1 MQKIAVLLMGAC
13 MAVITPAWSQQ
24 KFKLSAFAGTGLS
37 KFSGSG
43 ATDNSVYYRN
53 GLPFPNDID
62 TMRNPYGRKAYGNFV
77 AGLQADLSLSPKW
90 VLIVAVQYEHTGAK
104 LTGDSV
110 LSPSGNSKVSG
121 SYTRKYDNISFNP
134 QIGRVVFQKAVKVI
148 LHGGFDYTSKLS
160 VGDDFDY
167 TDPGGQRYI
176 IGKSGGEPEVNDFRI
191 SMGATVSGKK
201 WGIGFNYKHGL
212 TNYMKYGN
220 DKVFSRLLHLRI
232 IYTFL
237 NK

>member
-1 MQKIAVLLMGAC
+1 MQKITVLLIVATM
-13 MAVITPAWSQQ
+13 VFISPAWSQH

-53 GLPFPNDID
+53 GLNFPNDID

-90 VLIVAVQYEHTGAK
+90 VLLVAVQYEHTGAR

-110 LSPSGNSKVSG
+110 LSPSGNSKVNG
-121 SYTRKYDNISFNP
+121 SYTRKYDNISLNP

-148 LHGGFDYTSKLS
+148 LHGGIDYTSKLS
-160 VGDDFDY
+160 AGNEFDY

-176 IGKSGGEPEVNDFRI
+176 IGKAGGEPEVNDFRI
-191 SMGATVSGKK
+191 TTGATVTGKK

-220 DKVFSRLLHLRI
+220 DKVFSRMLHVRI
-232 IYTFL
+232 IYSFL
-237 NK
+237 GK